1 MRLTVRTLAER
12 IGAQVEGDAE
22 TLIVGV
28 SSVEFAQEGD
38 IVFAESPR
46 YLRMAERCLASAVI
60 VWRDAPSIGKPLLRV
75 DSPRLAFLKVLQIFA
90 PQPQHPEGIDL
101 NAVIS
106 PDADLGD
113 DVAIGAGCVIEA
125 GARVGRG
132 SVLYPLCYIGR
143 DVQVGEECVLYPN
156 VTLMHGV
163 KLGNRVIVHSG
174 TVIGADGFGYVTV
187 EGVHHKVPH
196 IGGVEIGDDVE
207 IGANVCIDRAK
218 TGVTRIG
225 SGTKID
231 NLVHVGHNVQVG
243 ENCLLVA
250 QVGIAGSSHLGRY
263 VVLAGQVGV
272 TDHVNIGDG
281 AIVLAQS
288 GVAGDLEGG
297 QKYFGSPARE
307 HGKQLR
313 LMAYTSRLPELFE
326 RVKLLEQRL
335 GIDEGDTKR
344 E

>member
-1 MRLTVRTLAER
+1 MRFTVRALAER

-22 TLIVGV
+22 VAIIGV
-28 SSVEFAQEGD
+28 SSIEFAQEGD
-38 IVFAESPR
+38 VVFAESPR
-46 YLRMAERCLASAVI
+46 YLRLAERCPASAVI
-60 VWRDAPSIGKPLLRV
+60 VWREAPSIGKPLLRV
-75 DSPRLAFLKVLQIFA
+75 DSPRQAFLQVLQLFA
-90 PQPQHPEGIDL
+90 PKPQHPEGIDL

-106 PDADLGD
+106 PDADIAD

-125 GARVGRG
+125 GVRIGRG

-143 DVQVGEECVLYPN
+143 EVQIGERCVLYPN

-163 KLGNRVIVHSG
+163 KLGDRVVVHSG

-187 EGVHHKVPH
+187 DGVHRKVPH

-218 TGVTRIG
+218 TGMTRIG

-250 QVGIAGSSHLGRY
+250 QVGIAGSSRLGKY

-272 TDHVNIGDG
+272 ADHVTIGDG

-288 GVAGDLEGG
+288 GVAGDLAGG
-297 QKYFGSPARE
+297 QRYFGSPARE

-313 LMAYTSRLPELFE
+313 LMAYANRLPELFE
-326 RVKLLEQRL
+326 RVKMLEQKL
-335 GIDEGDTKR
+335 STGEGERKG

>member
-1 MRLTVRTLAER
+1 MQTTARALAQK
-12 IGAQVEGDAE
+12 IGAQVEGDADV
-22 TLIVGV
+22 LITGV
-28 SSVEFAQEGD
+28 SSVEFAQPGD
-38 IVFAESPR
+38 VVFAESPR
-46 YLRMAERCLASAVI
+46 YLRVAERCPASAVI
-60 VWRDAPSIGKPLLRV
+60 VWRDAPAIPKTLLRV
-75 DSPRLAFLKVLQIFA
+75 DSPREAFLQALELFA
-90 PQPQHPEGIDL
+90 PAPQYPEGIDL

-125 GARVGRG
+125 GAKIGRG
-132 SVLYPLCYIGR
+132 TVLYPLCYIGR

-156 VTLMHGV
+156 VTVMHNV
-163 KLGNRVIVHSG
+163 KLGNRVVVHSG
-174 TVIGADGFGYVTV
+174 TVIGADGFGFVTV
-187 EGVHHKVPH
+187 NGIHRKVPH
-196 IGGVEIGDDVE
+196 IGTAEIGDDVE

-243 ENCLLVA
+243 EHCLLVA
-250 QVGIAGSSHLGRY
+250 QVGIAGSSQLGSY

-272 TDHVNIGDG
+272 VDHVHIGDG

-288 GVAGDLEGG
+288 GVAGSLPGG
-297 QKYFGSPARE
+297 ARYFGSPARE

-313 LMAYTSRLPELFE
+313 LMAYVNRLPELFDRLKAVE
-326 RVKLLEQRL
+326 AQL
-335 GIDEGDTKR
+335 GIPKEDTS

>member
-1 MRLTVRTLAER
+1 MKLTVRALAEK
-12 IGAQVEGDAE
+12 IGAQVEGDADA
-22 TLIVGV
+22 LITGV

-38 IVFAESPR
+38 VVFAESPR
-46 YLRMAERCLASAVI
+46 YLRMAERCPASAVI
-60 VWRDAPSIGKPLLRV
+60 VWLDAPTIAKPLLRV
-75 DSPRLAFLKVLQIFA
+75 DSPRQAFLQVLQMFA
-90 PQPQHPEGIDL
+90 PEPQHPQGIDL

-106 PDADLGD
+106 PDADLAD

-125 GARVGRG
+125 GARIGRG
-132 SVLYPLCYIGR
+132 SVLYPLCYIGQ
-143 DVQVGEECVLYPN
+143 DVQIGEECVLYPN
-156 VTLMHGV
+156 VTLMRGV

-174 TVIGADGFGYVTV
+174 SVIGADGFGYVTV
-187 EGVHHKVPH
+187 DGVHRKVPH
-196 IGGVEIGDDVE
+196 LGGVEIGDDVE

-243 ENCLLVA
+243 EGCLLVA
-250 QVGIAGSSHLGRY
+250 QVGIAGSSRLGRY

-272 TDHVNIGDG
+272 ADHVTIGDG

-288 GVAGDLEGG
+288 GVAGDLAGG
-297 QKYFGSPARE
+297 QRYFGSPARE

-313 LMAYTSRLPELFE
+313 AMAYASRLPELFE
-326 RVKLLEQRL
+326 RVKVLEQRL
-335 GIDEGDTKR
+335 GIGEEETKG